1 MATMNKLRSS
11 MPTIIWILILAFVA
25 LIVFEWGM
33 SYNGGSLFNQMG
45 DLGTVNGE
53 KIDRE
58 LYSTTINNYTTNYRQ
73 REGKDPDA
81 GTTQAIEDQAWNDL
95 VNLILIR
102 QATRDLGLTVTT
114 QEIYDWVT
122 GDNPPPFLRQYFTDE
137 NGMFNRQALQ
147 EAIGNPQ
154 NSENWRQLDE
164 PLRSQRLNDR
174 YLNLVSAFAVISP
187 AEVNAKV
194 IGDNSRAE
202 ASYLFFN
209 SALIADSLVTVTESD
224 IKDFYEKN
232 KEEFKKEETRKI
244 RYTVFK
250 MLPSRED
257 SANIAAE
264 VDRIQRDFMIN
275 TNDSA
280 FVTRYSDAPYT
291 SGWVSRGDMADSR
304 NVLFDAAPGT
314 VTTLQ
319 EPDGYHILKVQ
330 EKRLAEKPKFRARHI
345 LYKGTSKEEIADAMK
360 KAADLKKKIAADRRP
375 LETVF
380 SEYARTESQDGSAPN
395 GGDLGW
401 FSEGAMVKPF
411 EEAVQKARLNT
422 LVGPVETQ
430 FGAHLIL
437 VTAKDQTEIR
447 VADVFRPI
455 KPQGKTVRAIQTF
468 AEDFAFMA
476 GEEGFEKEAET
487 RKLEFADSPLIE
499 RRSVIPGLDYSSQ
512 LSSWMFRADK
522 DDISEV
528 ITIGDNLVVAKLT
541 EISPAGYQELDE
553 QLSQSLR
560 ARVLREKKLEFV
572 YNQAT
577 EVREGLTT
585 DLAAA
590 TTRDPKLVVATTNE
604 FTLNGIPS
612 GVGRDGAFNGA
623 AFGLKEGQIS
633 GAIRGERGAYI
644 IRLNKLT
651 PADPANLEGQQKR
664 VADQLKNQRR
674 NELSNGW
681 SEALKKQADIKDS
694 RADALG
700 L

>member
-1 MATMNKLRSS
+1 MAIMNQMRSKLHVVIWSL
-11 MPTIIWILILAFVA
+11 IIAFLA

-45 DLGTVNGE
+45 DLGSVNGE
-53 KIDRE
+53 KVDRE
-58 LYSTTINNYTTNYRQ
+58 LYSTTITNYTTNYRQ

-95 VNLILIR
+95 VNIILVR
-102 QATRDLGLTVTT
+102 QATKELGLKVTT

-147 EAIGNPQ
+147 EAISNPG

-164 PLRSQRLNDR
+164 PLRNQRLNER
-174 YLNLVSAFAVISP
+174 YLSLVSSFAVISQ

-209 SALIADSLVTVTESD
+209 SSQVSDSLVTVTDSD
-224 IKDFYEKN
+224 IADFYEKN

-244 RYTVFK
+244 RYTIFK

-257 SANIAAE
+257 SATIASDVE
-264 VDRIQRDFMIN
+264 RIQRDFMVN

-291 SGWVSRGDMADSR
+291 SGWVSRGDMAESR
-304 NVLFDAAPGT
+304 NQLFDATPGS
-314 VTTLQ
+314 VTTIL
-319 EPDGYHILKVQ
+319 EADGYHILKVQ
-330 EKRLAEKPKFRARHI
+330 EKRQAEKPKYRASHI
-345 LYKGTSKEEIADAMK
+345 LYKGTTKEEIAAAMK

-375 LETVF
+375 LQTVF
-380 SEYARTESQDGSAPN
+380 SEFARTESQDGSAPN

-401 FSEGAMVKPF
+401 FGEGAMVKPF
-411 EEAVQKARLNT
+411 EEAVMKARLNT
-422 LVGPVETQ
+422 VVGPVETQ
-430 FGAHLIL
+430 FGAHLIM
-437 VTAKDQTEIR
+437 VTGKDQTEIR

-455 KPQGKTVRAIQTF
+455 RPLSKTVRAIQTF

-476 GEEGFEKEAET
+476 GEDGFEKEAET
-487 RKLEFADSPLIE
+487 RKLDFTDSPLIE

-522 DDISEV
+522 DEISEV
-528 ITIGDNLVVAKLT
+528 ITIGDNLIVAKLT

-553 QLSQSLR
+553 QLSQSLK
-560 ARVLREKKLEFV
+560 ARVLREKKLDYV
-572 YNQAT
+572 VNQAT
-577 EVREGLTT
+577 EVRKGLTN

-590 TTRDPKLVVATTNE
+590 TAKDPKLVVATTNE

-623 AFGLKEGQIS
+623 TFGLKEGQIS
-633 GAIRGERGAYI
+633 EVIRGERGAYI

-651 PADPANLEGQQKR
+651 PADPANLENQQKR

-681 SEALKKQADIKDS
+681 AEALKKQAEIKDS